1 MSCLVSYSESS
12 DDDGNESLET
22 HCSDANLCL
31 SDHSEEKVL
40 CASNNYFDSLS
51 VNSKDIHNHDN
62 GIESKIS
69 QRQMEALEPIVTR
82 SSLNASA
89 ERFDTGQSKRKR
101 KLACSETGPLS
112 LPISIQRMYENKPLV
127 PMDNPAVHQN
137 RVRSFPHEA
146 GNWVTHIYIPVY
158 QDKSLVS
165 FVQNLMEQLLPQGF
179 ELLPEFHVSLSR
191 TVVIRHHWIEPLVD
205 SLKDKLQDISTS
217 VCEIVDVKLFTND
230 EKTRTFVCLELS
242 DDDTE
247 LLKYVEAVDN
257 SFKDFRLSPYYENP
271 SFHIS
276 VGWCLGDIVSN
287 VSREKLSKAKEML
300 SEFVAAHPD
309 LSIVYANQII
319 CRSGNK
325 SFGITL
331 KESFN

>member
-101 KLACSETGPLS
+101 KLACRCTIL
-112 LPISIQRMYENKPLV
+112 LYKVMKISNRQHYYKQIKENC
-127 PMDNPAVHQN
+127 
-137 RVRSFPHEA
+137 F
-146 GNWVTHIYIPVY
+146 
-158 QDKSLVS
+158 
-165 FVQNLMEQLLPQGF
+165 
-179 ELLPEFHVSLSR
+179 
-191 TVVIRHHWIEPLVD
+191 
-205 SLKDKLQDISTS
+205 
-217 VCEIVDVKLFTND
+217 
-230 EKTRTFVCLELS
+230 
-242 DDDTE
+242 
-247 LLKYVEAVDN
+247 
-257 SFKDFRLSPYYENP
+257 
-271 SFHIS
+271 
-276 VGWCLGDIVSN
+276 
-287 VSREKLSKAKEML
+287 
-300 SEFVAAHPD
+300 
-309 LSIVYANQII
+309 II
-319 CRSGNK
+319 
-325 SFGITL
+325 
-331 KESFN
+331 